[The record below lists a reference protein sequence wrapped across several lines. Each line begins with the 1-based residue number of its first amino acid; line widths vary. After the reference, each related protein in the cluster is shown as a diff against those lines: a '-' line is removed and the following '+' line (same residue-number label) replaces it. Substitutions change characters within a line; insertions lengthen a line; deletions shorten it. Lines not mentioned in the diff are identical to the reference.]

1 MRGPAI
7 LQRRLATLLSP
18 EAEPVPHGL
27 CSQRK
32 PIVLMITLLPLV
44 LLPRDRS
51 LRLLGVP
58 NRILISTAL
67 GAFCVAV
74 ALVLNRLGA
83 ILWSGPFQRW
93 PHIWLILLAYF
104 GSCIALA

>member
-1 MRGPAI
+1 
-7 LQRRLATLLSP
+7 
-18 EAEPVPHGL
+18 
-27 CSQRK
+27 
-32 PIVLMITLLPLV
+32 MITLLPLV

-74 ALVLNRLGA
+74 ELVLNRLGA
-83 ILWSGPFQRW
+83 ILWSGPF
-93 PHIWLILLAYF
+93 
-104 GSCIALA
+104 